1 MHSTKPA
8 TFARDRRK
16 ANDDGRHEPAL
27 IVNQRNVRRTCF
39 REIGLTRDEAR
50 AQAIVDASTDNVLT
64 ATGELDASCYGDLRR
79 PSGLVDVRGVDY
91 SYDGDY
97 YVKSVTHRVRKGEYK
112 QRFTLTRG
120 APARVHRR

>member
-97 YVKSVTHRVRKGEYK
+97 YVKSVTHRVRKGS
-112 QRFTLTRG
+112 TNNASPWRG
-120 APARVHRR
+120 RAPARVHRR